1 MSGSRE
7 RIEVHSQDGRFLSH
21 TSKKRANWY
30 LKRNLA
36 EIIEGS
42 ENIRLCFVE
51 KEFILDYN
59 NFRESYQDYCVCCGI
74 KENLTKHHVVPQQY
88 FPYLP
93 VEFKEFNHHDLLTM
107 CRTCHN
113 EYEDK
118 ATELRDRI
126 YSDFVPLYYRRLVR
140 DIHLIRNL
148 KYKRDYKKND
158 PIKIGNKINK
168 ILEKYDGLIDDSHE
182 FDINKY
188 LIDVL
193 SVKVFVL
200 IWRYHFYDSMDLKF
214 LPKIW
219 KPENKYFLDR
229 I

>member
-1 MSGSRE
+1 MTERTY

-36 EIIEGS
+36 EVLPDG
-42 ENIRLCFVE
+42 NIKLCFVE
-51 KEFILDYN
+51 KEFIPDYN
-59 NFRESYQDYCVCCGI
+59 NFKESYQDYCVCCGS
-74 KENLTKHHVVPQQY
+74 KDDLTKHHVVPQQY

-93 VEFKEFNHHDLLTM
+93 IEFKEFNHHDLLCM
-107 CRTCHN
+107 CRKCHN

-118 ATELRDRI
+118 ANTLKDKI
-126 YSDFVPLYYRRLVR
+126 YSDFVPMYYRRLVR
-140 DIHLIRNL
+140 DIHLIKNL
-148 KYKRDYKKND
+148 KYKRDYKNND
-158 PIKIGNKINK
+158 PVKIKNKIDK
-168 ILEKYDGLIDDSHE
+168 ILEKYDGLISEDYE

-188 LIDVL
+188 LIDTL
-193 SVKVFVL
+193 SVKTFVL
-200 IWRYHFYDSMDLKF
+200 IWRYHFYESMDLKY

-219 KPENKYFLDR
+219 KPDNKYFLDR

>member
-1 MSGSRE
+1 MSGSRQ
-7 RIEVHSQDGRFLSH
+7 RIEVYSQDGRFLSH
-21 TSKKRANWY
+21 TSKKRAIWY
-30 LKRNLA
+30 FKRNLA
-36 EIIEGS
+36 EKIDDS
-42 ENIRLCFVE
+42 DNIRLCFIE

-59 NFRESYQDYCVCCGI
+59 NFRESYQDYCVCCGT
-74 KENLTKHHVVPQQY
+74 KDNLTKHHVVPQQY

-118 ATELRDRI
+118 ATELRDKI

-158 PIKIGNKINK
+158 PIKIGNKISK
-168 ILEKYDGLIDDSHE
+168 ILEKYDGLIDDSYE

-188 LIDVL
+188 LIETL
-193 SVKVFVL
+193 SVKVFIL
-200 IWRYHFYDSMDLKF
+200 IWRYHFYESMDLKF

-219 KPENKYFLDR
+219 KPENRYFLDR